1 MSDTEAPEVGIVG
14 LGLLGFPIAV
24 QLINAGF
31 TVTGCDTNEERARL
45 ASSVGVRVV
54 PTPRAVGD
62 AAATVLTVLASIE
75 ALAAVCGGSDG
86 LAASAQC
93 ATVVEV
99 STLPVRSKQA
109 AARLLGQR
117 QTMVDCPVIGSSAQA
132 ARGEL
137 VVYASG
143 DDAALASVV
152 GVLEAFTQR
161 TEYLGAFGNGTK
173 MKLVSNLLV
182 AVHAAAAAEA
192 MLLASRAG
200 IDRAK
205 ALRALVG
212 TGAGSRVLELRGDML
227 VRGVFEPA
235 TMKTS
240 VFYKDVG
247 LIMELAD
254 SVKSPVPMHRQAAE
268 LYVHAIE
275 QGLGDLDNS
284 SIFLVLSTISQN
296 IPETNDEPEPPKRTS

>member
-1 MSDTEAPEVGIVG
+1 MLSMSNTEGLQVGIVG
-14 LGLLGFPIAV
+14 LGLLGLPIAV

-31 TVTGCDTNEERARL
+31 TATGCDTDEERARL
-45 ASSVGVRVV
+45 ASSAGVRVV

-62 AAATVLTVLASIE
+62 VANIVLTVLASNE
-75 ALAAVCGGSDG
+75 ALAAVCGGSEG

-93 ATVVEV
+93 ATVIEV
-99 STLPVRSKQA
+99 STLPVWSKEA

-137 VVYASG
+137 VMYASG
-143 DDAALASVV
+143 DDAVLAAVDD
-152 GVLEAFTQR
+152 VLNAFTQR
-161 TEYLGAFGNGTK
+161 VEHLGAFGNGTK

-192 MLLASRAG
+192 MLLASRVG

-205 ALRALVG
+205 ALRALIG
-212 TGAGSRVLELRGDML
+212 TGAGSRVLELRGEML

-247 LIMELAD
+247 LISELAD
-254 SVKSPVPMHRQAAE
+254 SIASPVPMHRRAAE
-268 LYVHAIE
+268 LYSLAME

-284 SIFLVLSTISQN
+284 SIFLVLSEMLTKTPDTAN
-296 IPETNDEPEPPKRTS
+296 NAA

>member
-1 MSDTEAPEVGIVG
+1 MSDTEGPQIGIVG
-14 LGLLGFPIAV
+14 LGLLGLPIAV

-31 TVTGCDTNEERARL
+31 TVTGCDTDEERARL
-45 ASSVGVRVV
+45 ASLVGVRVV

-62 AAATVLTVLASIE
+62 AAGTVLTVLSSND
-75 ALAAVCGGSDG
+75 ALAAVCGGSEG

-93 ATVVEV
+93 VTVVEV
-99 STLPVRSKQA
+99 STLPVWAKEA
-109 AARLLGQR
+109 AARLLEHR

-137 VVYASG
+137 VAYASG
-143 DDAALASVV
+143 DDAVLASVAS
-152 GVLEAFTQR
+152 VLDAFTQR
-161 TEYLGAFGNGTK
+161 VEYLGGFGNGTK

-200 IDRAK
+200 IDRAT
-205 ALRALVG
+205 ALRALIG
-212 TGAGSRVLELRGDML
+212 TGAGSRVLELRGEML

-247 LIMELAD
+247 LILELAD
-254 SVKSPVPMHRQAAE
+254 SVGSPVPMHRQAAE
-268 LYVHAIE
+268 LYSFAME

-284 SIFLVLSTISQN
+284 SILLVLSGV
-296 IPETNDEPEPPKRTS
+296 